1 MALEATHPL
10 SPAALLLLLC
20 LFLLMELMT
29 LPLLGA
35 HLPSCLVRPLQ
46 DPSRELGSK
55 ISSLHN
61 ISTATTCLLVCSM
74 SEATLLRHVFE

>member
-1 MALEATHPL
+1 MALEATRPL
-10 SPAALLLLLC
+10 PPTARLLQLC

-35 HLPSCLVRPLQ
+35 HLPSCLARPLRGR
-46 DPSRELGSK
+46 SRELGPR

-61 ISTATTCLLVCSM
+61 ISMAITCLLVCSM
-74 SEATLLRHVFE
+74 SEAILLKHVFE